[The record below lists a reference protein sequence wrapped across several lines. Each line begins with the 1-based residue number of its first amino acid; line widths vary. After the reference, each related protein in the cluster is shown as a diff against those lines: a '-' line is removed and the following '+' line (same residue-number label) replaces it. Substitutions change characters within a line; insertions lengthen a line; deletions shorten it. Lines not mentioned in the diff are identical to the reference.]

1 MYCQLQRFRLSCH
14 RRAFSNSHILV
25 MIGATEKLAPAFKLA
40 VAGRL
45 MVGGSQT
52 MKLFFRR
59 QSMKLLLLPMWNEKE
74 HQLNVLDSSNLGSL
88 VV

>member
-1 MYCQLQRFRLSCH
+1 MYCQLQRFVYL
-14 RRAFSNSHILV
+14 AIAEP
-25 MIGATEKLAPAFKLA
+25 GATEKLAPAFKLA

-59 QSMKLLLLPMWNEKE
+59 QSLKLLLLPMWNEKE